1 VKNGS
6 KSTQTGVINVP
17 ISEPPDLPPVSA
29 PQPDSGDFGP
39 APLPLELDSAADEP
53 VIVGTTLRVLD
64 LVSAAYTHSVEHAAA
79 TLGESHEKSAAA
91 NLVRQAVDFCA
102 ARICDQQQKYCQ
114 GCRLDIEHR
123 GLKSVD
129 DFCRQFAS
137 ISFRQTPLV
146 LTPGG
151 PRPARTFD
159 SLEQLSRTWNGDENF
174 YLARR
179 VIRRQIKQDEPRPKR
194 MSGGL
199 DAGPMPALILVRP
212 QLAENIGMVARA
224 MANFGLDELRLVAP
238 RDGWPNERA
247 RAAASGANFI
257 VDAAHAVP
265 TLKDALADLQ
275 WVCATTA
282 RQRDLA
288 KPVMTP
294 EQAVAEMGR
303 RIALGQRCGILF
315 GPERTGLETDE
326 VAVADVVVMVPVNPK
341 FASLNLAQAT
351 LLFGY
356 EWLKLTQAGT
366 LGRVTTYEQ
375 ALTPGTR
382 NRGSDP
388 ASKEQLIGFFEH
400 LESELERLGFFNP
413 PHKRQTMVRNL
424 RSMFSRMEAT
434 EQEIRTLR
442 GIVATLAK
450 GKGQGRKSST

>member
-1 VKNGS
+1 MTSQLPV
-6 KSTQTGVINVP
+6 
-17 ISEPPDLPPVSA
+17 PPDQSPPSTA
-29 PQPDSGDFGP
+29 AAEAQ
-39 APLPLELDSAADEP
+39 LPLDDAASEP
-53 VIVGTTLRVLD
+53 VISGSTSRVLD
-64 LVSAAYTHSVEHAAA
+64 LVMAAYGQSIEHAAQTLAASHDTA
-79 TLGESHEKSAAA
+79 TATPIVRAAI
-91 NLVRQAVDFCA
+91 DYCA
-102 ARICDQQQKYCQ
+102 SRICDQTQRYCE
-114 GCRLDIEHR
+114 GCRLASEHR
-123 GLKSVD
+123 GLKNLD
-129 DFCRQFAS
+129 EFCRQFAS
-137 ISFRQTPLV
+137 ISFRQSPLE

-151 PRPARTFD
+151 PRPPQTFEN
-159 SLEQLSRTWNGDENF
+159 LEQLSRTWSGDEVY

-179 VIRRQIKQDEPRPKR
+179 VVRRLKKQDEPRPKR
-194 MSGGL
+194 MTGGL
-199 DAGPMPALILVRP
+199 DAGPMPTLILVRP

-257 VDAAHAVP
+257 VDAASAVP
-265 TLKDALADLQ
+265 TLDAGIADLQ

-303 RIALGQRCGILF
+303 RIAQGQRCGILF

-326 VAVADVVVMVPVNPK
+326 VAVADAVVMVPVNPK

-351 LLFGY
+351 LLLGY

-375 ALTPGTR
+375 ALTPGAQ
-382 NRGSDP
+382 NRKSEP

-400 LESELERLGFFNP
+400 LEGDLERLGFFNP
-413 PHKRQTMVRNL
+413 PHKRQTTVRNM

-450 GKGQGRKSST
+450 GKGHGRKSST